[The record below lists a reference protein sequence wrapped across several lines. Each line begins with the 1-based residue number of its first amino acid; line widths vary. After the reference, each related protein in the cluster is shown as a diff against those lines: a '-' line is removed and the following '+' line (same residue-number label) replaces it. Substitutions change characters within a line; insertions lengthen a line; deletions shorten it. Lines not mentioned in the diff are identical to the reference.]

1 MWIHRGADRT
11 VGSSLDSNG
20 EVTFSP
26 SHQQCVIVLVTTIT
40 ECLSHFT
47 DMFVSLSGRMMH
59 EAEYLLICLRAISF
73 FSFSENGLLTSSA
86 NVCLL
91 KNSISRNSIYKGE
104 YRSESGIALSR
115 I

>member
-73 FSFSENGLLTSSA
+73 FFLF
-86 NVCLL
+86 
-91 KNSISRNSIYKGE
+91 
-104 YRSESGIALSR
+104 
-115 I
+115 